1 MGIINLNIMT
11 KDQLEKFIVE
21 LVEKNKKMS
30 EKIGQLEEENKKLKK
45 ERDEYYGEWHLRHS

>member
-1 MGIINLNIMT
+1 MT